1 MEKDITLRPFEV
13 GDTEAVIALWGRA
26 GLTRPWNDPHKDITR
41 KLEEMEKGGHSWF
54 WIAEQSGTII
64 AAAMAGYDG
73 HRGSVNYLGVDPAA
87 QNSGVGRLIMQ
98 RIEADLTAAGCPKL
112 NLLVRDDNL
121 GVKAFYEK
129 IGYQRDATIS
139 LSKRL
144 IADDEPGS

>member
-1 MEKDITLRPFEV
+1 MKNDITLRPFE
-13 GDTEAVIALWGRA
+13 GKDTEEVIALWGRA
-26 GLTRPWNDPHKDITR
+26 GLTRLWNDPHKDITR
-41 KLEEMEKGGHSWF
+41 KLEEMAKGGHSWF

-73 HRGSVNYLGVDPAA
+73 HRGSVNYLGVEPSA
-87 QNSGVGRLIMQ
+87 QNSGVGKLIMQ
-98 RIEADLTAAGCPKL
+98 RIEAELTDAGCPKL

-121 GVKAFYEK
+121 GVQAFYEH

-144 IADDEPGS
+144 IADE

>member
-1 MEKDITLRPFEV
+1 MEKDITLRRFE
-13 GDTEAVIALWGRA
+13 GKDTEAVIALWGRA

-64 AAAMAGYDG
+64 AAAMARYDG
-73 HRGSVNYLGVDPAA
+73 QRGSVSYLGVEPSA
-87 QNSGVGRLIMQ
+87 QNSGVGKLIMQ
-98 RIEADLTAAGCPKL
+98 RIEADLTESGYPKL

-121 GVKAFYEK
+121 GVQAFYEH

-139 LSKRL
+139 LSKRM
-144 IADDEPGS
+144 IADE

>member
-1 MEKDITLRPFEV
+1 MEKGITLRPFE
-13 GDTEAVIALWGRA
+13 GKDTEPVIALWGRA

-73 HRGSVNYLGVDPAA
+73 HRGSVNYLSVEPSA
-87 QNSGVGRLIMQ
+87 QISGVGKLIMQ
-98 RIEADLTAAGCPKL
+98 RIEADLTEAGCPKL
-112 NLLVRDDNL
+112 NLLVRNDNL
-121 GVKAFYEK
+121 GVQAFYEH

-144 IADDEPGS
+144 IADE

>member
-1 MEKDITLRPFEV
+1 MRLRS
-13 GDTEAVIALWGRA
+13 L
-26 GLTRPWNDPHKDITR
+26 R

-73 HRGSVNYLGVDPAA
+73 HRGSVNYLGVEPSA
-87 QNSGVGRLIMQ
+87 QNSGLGKLIMQ

-112 NLLVRDDNL
+112 NLLVRVENL
-121 GVKAFYEK
+121 GVQAFYEH

-144 IADDEPGS
+144 IEDE

>member
-1 MEKDITLRPFEV
+1 MEKDITLRRFE
-13 GDTEAVIALWGRA
+13 GKDTEAVIALWGRA

-41 KLEEMEKGGHSWF
+41 KLEEMAKGGYSWF

-73 HRGSVNYLGVDPAA
+73 HRGSVNYLGVEPCA
-87 QNSGVGRLIMQ
+87 QNSGVGKLIMQ
-98 RIEADLTAAGCPKL
+98 RIEADLTESGCPKL

-121 GVKAFYEK
+121 GVQAFYEH

-144 IADDEPGS
+144 IADE